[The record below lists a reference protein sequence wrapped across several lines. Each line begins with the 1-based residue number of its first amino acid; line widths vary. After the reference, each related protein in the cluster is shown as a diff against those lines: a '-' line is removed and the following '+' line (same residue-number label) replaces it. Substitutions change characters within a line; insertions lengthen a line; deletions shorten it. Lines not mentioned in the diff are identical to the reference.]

1 MQSVDKLQTPF
12 PSGSKEEGIYLYKKM
27 KEAERWELLNPR
39 PVASEEQVI
48 AANMRVENATTEA
61 ERAEAMLD
69 ASSLMLLGRESDG
82 LYGNR
87 PRSSAGFRKHL
98 LENADFNDTSDIHL
112 LYEELLARK
121 EAGEVLDYK
130 QLTADDWTQLRGI
143 EGVTH
148 KSLVALFEK
157 SSITL
162 SNAHIRLGVKPLTDE
177 QGYLLEKTREFK
189 IKFPHLTSGHR
200 TNYIFD

>member
-1 MQSVDKLQTPF
+1 MQAVDRLQTPF
-12 PSGSKEEGIYLYKKM
+12 PSGSKEEGLYLYQKM
-27 KEAERWELLNPR
+27 KEAEQWERENPR
-39 PVASEEQVI
+39 PVASEEQI
-48 AANMRVENATTEA
+48 NAANTRVENAINEM

-121 EAGEVLDYK
+121 VAGEALDYK
-130 QLTADDWTQLRGI
+130 DLTATDWTQLRWI
-143 EGVTH
+143 EGITH
-148 KSLVALFEK
+148 KDLVALFGK
-157 SSITL
+157 SSATL
-162 SNAHIRLGVKPLTDE
+162 NNARFRLGLTPLTDE
-177 QGYLLEKTREFK
+177 QGYLMEKTREFK
-189 IKFPHLTSGHR
+189 IKFPHLTSGDT
-200 TNYIFD
+200 TNYNVN